1 MSVAR
6 LSAPVANSG
15 PERIWQL
22 FDRARTGSDDVGIE
36 IGRLVH
42 ALPAT
47 TSHVAASDR
56 RSMS

>member
-1 MSVAR
+1 MSAAR

-15 PERIWQL
+15 SERIWQR
-22 FDRARTGSDDVGIE
+22 FDRARTGFGGVGIE

-56 RSMS
+56 RSMN

>member
-6 LSAPVANSG
+6 LSAPVASSD
-15 PERIWQL
+15 PERIWQR
-22 FDRARTGSDDVGIE
+22 FDRARTGSGDVGIE
-36 IGRLVH
+36 IGRLVY

-56 RSMS
+56 GSMS